1 MAVKKL
7 EGVLEQDAADTLVRL
22 TRQTGARQSLFEA
35 IAPGYIRFDL
45 PLTDVETMAA
55 RAVPLGFKMT
65 LVGVTSGLR
74 LDWVFGSG
82 GPNAFVL
89 DGVLE
94 WYPPSNFPLMFDEE
108 ITLELSSFGV
118 GNTIECNYVMYY
130 AIVQSTEL
138 LMVQAIEEY

>member
-1 MAVKKL
+1 MATKKMQ
-7 EGVLEQDAADTLVRL
+7 GVLTQALANTLITL

-45 PLTDVETMAA
+45 PLTDVETLSASAA
-55 RAVPLGFKMT
+55 GCGFKMS
-65 LVGVTSGLR
+65 LIGVTSGLR

-82 GPNAFVL
+82 TAESFVI

-94 WYPPSNFPLMFDEE
+94 WYPPGNFPLMFDEE
-108 ITLELSSFGV
+108 IRLELSSFGA
-118 GNTIECNYVMYY
+118 GNPLSCNYVMYY

>member
-1 MAVKKL
+1 MGVKKL
-7 EGVLEQDAADTLVRL
+7 EGILEQVAADTPVSL

-35 IAPGYIRFDL
+35 IVPGYIRFDV
-45 PLTDVETMAA
+45 PLNHVETMAVRVA
-55 RAVPLGFKMT
+55 QSGFKMS
-65 LVGVTSGLR
+65 LIGVTSGLR
-74 LDWVFGSG
+74 LDWVFGTNG
-82 GPNAFVL
+82 NAFVL

-108 ITLELSSFGV
+108 ITLELDTFGV
-118 GNTIECNYVMYY
+118 GSVIGINYTMYY